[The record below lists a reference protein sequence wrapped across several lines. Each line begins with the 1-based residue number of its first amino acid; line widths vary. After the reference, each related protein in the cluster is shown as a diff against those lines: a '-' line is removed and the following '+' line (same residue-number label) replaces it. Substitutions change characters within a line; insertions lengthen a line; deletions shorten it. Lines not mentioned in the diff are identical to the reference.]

1 MYNRIRASGLMLHFV
16 QSVFIIYVSFEVL
29 LLTKMKTEI
38 ICDLQRWW
46 KRKKKAE
53 FVLIGYELCVK
64 SF

>member
-1 MYNRIRASGLMLHFV
+1 MLHFV
-16 QSVFIIYVSFEVL
+16 QSVFIIHVSFEVL

-38 ICDLQRWW
+38 ICDLQSWW

-53 FVLIGYELCVK
+53 FVLIGYALSVK